1 MKLSKGQTYLVYA
14 IAGIAVLAFLT
25 VQFGFSEVLMAS
37 FEGEQ
42 SEEEIWTNLNV
53 EYRID
58 IDETPIA
65 FVKVDFH
72 NNKVFEECYDDIP
85 GEPYC
90 RTYNFTS
97 FDFRLRSVE
106 ETPAYPHGT
115 EHFSENG
122 VELPRG
128 ESYNVEFR
136 IREDLVEG
144 EPIKMEFTA
153 RGYEEDGTGKT
164 IEESLPFTLE
174 PPVSSQPEET
184 PGFTLVFAIFVILSV
199 MYVMVRKKR

>member
-1 MKLSKGQTYLVYA
+1 MKLSKQQTYLVYV
-14 IAGIAVLAFLT
+14 IAGIAILSFFT
-25 VQFGFSEVLMAS
+25 VQFGFSEILMAS

-53 EYRID
+53 EYRYSID
-58 IDETPIA
+58 APVATVTA
-65 FVKVDFH
+65 DFH

-97 FDFRLRSVE
+97 FDFRLRSIE
-106 ETPAYPHGT
+106 DTPAYPVGI
-115 EHFSENG
+115 ESYSDNG
-122 VELPRG
+122 VDLLRG

-136 IREDLVEG
+136 VRDTLVEG
-144 EPIKMEFTA
+144 EPIQVELTT

-164 IEESLPFTLE
+164 IEEKLSFTLE
-174 PPVSSQPEET
+174 PPVYSQPEEET
-184 PGFTLVFAIFVILSV
+184 PGFTFVFATIIVLFTTYVIG
-199 MYVMVRKKR
+199 KKQ

>member
-1 MKLSKGQTYLVYA
+1 MKLSKEQTYLVYA
-14 IAGIAVLAFLT
+14 VTGIIVLAFLT
-25 VQFGFSEVLMAS
+25 VQFGFSEILMAS

-53 EYRID
+53 EYRYSMD
-58 IDETPIA
+58 APMAT
-65 FVKVDFH
+65 VTVDFH
-72 NNKVFEECYDDIP
+72 NNKVFEECYDEIP
-85 GEPYC
+85 DELYC

-106 ETPAYPHGT
+106 ETSAYPYGT
-115 EHFSENG
+115 EHFSENS
-122 VELPRG
+122 VKLPRG

-164 IEESLPFTLE
+164 IEESLPFTLQ
-174 PPVSSQPEET
+174 PPVSSQPEEET
-184 PGFTLVFAIFVILSV
+184 PGFTFVFAAI
-199 MYVMVRKKR
+199 MVLFTTYIVGKKR

>member
-1 MKLSKGQTYLVYA
+1 MKLSKQQTYLVYV
-14 IAGIAVLAFLT
+14 IAGIVALAFLT
-25 VQFGFSEVLMAS
+25 VQFGFSEILMAS

-53 EYRID
+53 EYRYSMD
-58 IDETPIA
+58 APMATVTA
-65 FVKVDFH
+65 DFH

-97 FDFRLRSVE
+97 FDFRLRSIE
-106 ETPAYPHGT
+106 DTPAYPAGI
-115 EHFSENG
+115 ESYSDNG

-136 IREDLVEG
+136 VRDTLVEG
-144 EPIKMEFTA
+144 EPIQVELTT

-164 IEESLPFTLE
+164 IEEKLSFTLE
-174 PPVSSQPEET
+174 PPVYGEPEEET
-184 PGFTLVFAIFVILSV
+184 PGFTGIVATFIVLSV
-199 MYVMVRKKR
+199 SYIISKKK